1 MIQNTFTD
9 FTAHFPGESTTVKR
23 FTTNYIMVLL
33 VVDALLVQLTLWFSM
48 QMRFIL
54 PLGAMLEPQF
64 VQQKLD
70 IPLPGLHILVGL
82 LWLASFFIASIYAAP
97 TIIRWSD
104 EFQRIL
110 FTHTIAALCMAGM
123 LYLTHIELMRL
134 VYAYFYLFGLVTLLG
149 YRTALRLWHRR
160 QGHSIYERNVLVIG
174 AGETSQHLIQ
184 QLQSQDWPGY
194 HLVGLVNQGQPLE
207 RAKFAGVPILGSI
220 DQADLAALVRK
231 HEVADV
237 VITLP
242 REMHEQRAY
251 VMELLQDLP
260 VNMRVVPDYFDS
272 NFRRTGMSHLG
283 YIPLIDLY
291 ESPLDS
297 FQRAVK
303 RLCDLAVTIPLT
315 LLFSP
320 VLALVALA
328 IKWEDGGPILYNA
341 NRVGENGRI
350 FTMHKFRSM
359 VFNADRLQAQV
370 NQVDA
375 QGNLIHKTANDPRV
389 TRVGRLIRRTSLD
402 ELPQLFNILKG
413 DMSLIGPRPELPWL
427 VEKYEKWQY
436 KRLTVPQ
443 GLTGWWQVNGRS
455 ANAMHL
461 STQQDLYYIQNY
473 SLWLDV
479 QILWRT
485 IGAVFGG
492 KGAF

>member
-1 MIQNTFTD
+1 MLQDTLTD
-9 FTAHFPGESTTVKR
+9 FTTHFPRESTTIKR
-23 FTTNYIMVLL
+23 FTTNYIIILL

-48 QMRFIL
+48 QMRFVL
-54 PLGAMLEPQF
+54 PLGAELEPAF
-64 VQQKLD
+64 VQQNFY
-70 IPLPGLHILVGL
+70 IPIVGLHFLVGV
-82 LWLASFFIASIYAAP
+82 LWLVSFLIASIYTAP

-110 FTHTIAALCMAGM
+110 FTHTVAALCMSGM

-134 VYAYFYLFGLVTLLG
+134 VYAYFYLFGLVALLG
-149 YRTALRLWHRR
+149 YRTLLRLWHR
-160 QGHSIYERNVLVIG
+160 QQSHSIYERNVLVIG

-184 QLQSQDWPGY
+184 QLQSQNWPGY
-194 HLVGLVNQGQPLE
+194 RLIGLVDQGQGIE
-207 RAKFAGVPILGSI
+207 RHKFAGVPILGTI
-220 DQADLAALVRK
+220 KQVDLAALVIK
-231 HEVADV
+231 YEVADV

-251 VMELLQDLP
+251 VMEILHDLP
-260 VNMRVVPDYFDS
+260 VHLRVVPDYFDS
-272 NFRRTGMSHLG
+272 TLRRTGMSRLG

-297 FQRAVK
+297 FQRAIK
-303 RLCDLAVTIPLT
+303 RLFDLALTVPLM
-315 LLFSP
+315 LLLSP
-320 VLALVALA
+320 ILALIAIA
-328 IKWEDGGPILYNA
+328 IKIEDGGPILYSSS
-341 NRVGENGRI
+341 RVGENGRI
-350 FTMHKFRSM
+350 FTMYKFRSM
-359 VFNADRLQAQV
+359 VRNADRLQAQI

-375 QGNLIHKTANDPRV
+375 QGRLIHKTADDPRV
-389 TRVGRLIRRTSLD
+389 TRIGRFIRRASLD
-402 ELPQLFNILKG
+402 EFPQLFNVLKG

-427 VEKYEKWQY
+427 VEQYEKWQY

-455 ANAMHL
+455 NNAMHL

-473 SLWLDV
+473 SLRLEL
-479 QILWRT
+479 QILWLT